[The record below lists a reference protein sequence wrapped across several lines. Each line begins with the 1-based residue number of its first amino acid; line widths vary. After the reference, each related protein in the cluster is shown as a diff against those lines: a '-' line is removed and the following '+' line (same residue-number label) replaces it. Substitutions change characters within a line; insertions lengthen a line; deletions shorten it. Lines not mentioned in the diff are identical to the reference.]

1 MAKTALK
8 VKAAR
13 KPKFAVRGY
22 TRCQRCGR
30 PKAVYRKFGLCRIC
44 LREMAHRGELPGVT
58 KSSWWPHPPHER
70 CRSPRATRRETTPRR
85 NTHTMTMTDP
95 IADMLT
101 RLRNANQAF
110 HDEVTMPH
118 SNIKQGVAEILKQE
132 GYITSFEVADPEEG
146 QVGKKLTITLKYGR
160 NRERSIAGVRRI
172 SKPGLRVY
180 AKHTGLPKVLGGL
193 GVAIISTSQGLLT
206 DRQANQKGVGGEVL
220 AYVW

>member
-1 MAKTALK
+1 
-8 VKAAR
+8 
-13 KPKFAVRGY
+13 
-22 TRCQRCGR
+22 
-30 PKAVYRKFGLCRIC
+30 
-44 LREMAHRGELPGVT
+44 
-58 KSSWWPHPPHER
+58 
-70 CRSPRATRRETTPRR
+70 
-85 NTHTMTMTDP
+85 MTMTDP

-110 HDEVTMPH
+110 HDDVAMPY
-118 SNIKQGVAEILKQE
+118 SKLKQGVAEILQQE
-132 GYITSFEVADPEEG
+132 GYITSFDVADATEG
-146 QVGKKLTITLKYGR
+146 PGKTLTITLKYGR

-180 AKHTGLPKVLGGL
+180 AKSTNLPRVLGGL